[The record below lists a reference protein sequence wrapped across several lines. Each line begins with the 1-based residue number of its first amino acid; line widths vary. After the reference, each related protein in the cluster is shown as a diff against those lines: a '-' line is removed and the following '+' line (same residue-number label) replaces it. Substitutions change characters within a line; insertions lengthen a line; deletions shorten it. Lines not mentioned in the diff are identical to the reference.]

1 MTQIHGTQAANGCHT
16 HNAKCH
22 DNSGKHNGHHK
33 ALEEL
38 QQLIATQLAAQTQQV
53 LAELNSRLSEPHP
66 PEPDRSPAKLEK
78 LILDAKHT
86 RGVDQGQ
93 ALRELDQLTG
103 GQAAT
108 NALMRSIV

>member
-1 MTQIHGTQAANGCHT
+1 MSQVHGTQAAQGCRNQ
-16 HNAKCH
+16 NANCH
-22 DNSGKHNGHHK
+22 GNNGHHK

-38 QQLIATQLAAQTQQV
+38 QHQLAAQTQQV
-53 LAELNSRLSEPHP
+53 LADLNSRLSAPPP
-66 PEPDRSPAKLEK
+66 PEPDRTPAKLEK
-78 LILDAKHT
+78 LILDAKHM

>member
-1 MTQIHGTQAANGCHT
+1 MSQIHGTQAANGCHN

-22 DNSGKHNGHHK
+22 DNNGKHNGRHK

-38 QQLIATQLAAQTQQV
+38 QQLIASQLAAQAQQV
-53 LAELNSRLSEPHP
+53 LAELNTRLSEPPP
-66 PEPDRSPAKLEK
+66 PEPDRNPAKLER
-78 LILDAKHT
+78 LILDAKHM

>member
-1 MTQIHGTQAANGCHT
+1 MSQIHGTQAANGCHN

-22 DNSGKHNGHHK
+22 DNNGKHNGHHK

-38 QQLIATQLAAQTQQV
+38 QQLIVSQLAAQAQQV
-53 LAELNSRLSEPHP
+53 LAELNTRLSEPPP
-66 PEPDRSPAKLEK
+66 PEPDRNPAKLER
-78 LILDAKHT
+78 LILDAKHM